1 MIHLKKTLRQTLFA
15 IALLSLGAVSLP
27 AQQPLTIEVATP
39 GSNEFYE
46 SFYPDYL
53 SGLTWL
59 QSTAIWRQEATL
71 QGCTPEGK
79 KSALLT
85 IEDLFRL
92 VPSDEYFARLK
103 SYGKAFPYYQALE
116 CGLLAIYGDNVYL
129 IDVAQQK
136 LVRTFPRK
144 DADQQPYELL
154 EFDPNG
160 AYVVARST
168 KGVLGILTPT
178 QFTEIATN
186 EGNEIVYGE
195 AVHQREFG
203 IEKGIFISPKGDQV
217 AFYRMDQSMVPEY
230 PIVDY
235 ISNEKAEVKPLR
247 YPMAGDRSHHVTI
260 GIYKVATGKT
270 IYLEAPSDKETFLTN
285 IAWTPDAKQILV
297 AEVARHQDRCTL
309 NEYDATSGHCI
320 RTLFEESDPK
330 YVEPQ
335 TPAIFLN
342 DGTGRFLW
350 LSRRDGFNHIYLYD
364 RSGKLLKQI
373 TKGDWEVLEVKGFA
387 DKKRQILFTSTKA
400 SPLEERFYSVA
411 IKSGKLTDLTP
422 QRGVHSVVSNEEGTA
437 FIDQFTSPE
446 VARRISLINTK
457 GKKPTTLLDAKDKT
471 KAFVM
476 PTVTLDS
483 LTADDGATKLYYRV
497 IKPSNFD
504 PAKKY
509 PLILYVYGG
518 PHAQMINCTP
528 NYGAGGWEL
537 YMAEQG
543 YIMLCLDNRGSAN
556 RGKAFEDV
564 IHRQVGTVEMRDQIK
579 GVRHLMAEPWVDN
592 NRIGVYGWSFGG
604 FMTTNLMLS
613 YPEIFKVGVAG
624 GPVMDWRYYE
634 IMYGERY
641 NDMPQEN
648 PEGYKANN
656 LTLRAG
662 DLKGRLLLIHGVIDN
677 VVLWQHAQR
686 FVQAAIKAGTLPDTF
701 YYPTHE
707 HNVRGNDRVHLNKVI
722 TRYFQDHL

>member
-39 GSNEFYE
+39 GSNDFYE
-46 SFYPDYL
+46 SFYPEYL

-71 QGCTPEGK
+71 QGCTPGGK

-160 AYVVARST
+160 AYVVARSA
-168 KGVLGILTPT
+168 KGGLGILTPT

-260 GIYKVATGKT
+260 GIYEVATGKT

-364 RSGKLLKQI
+364 RGGKLLKQI

-446 VARRISLINTK
+446 VARRISLISTK
-457 GKKPTTLLDAKDKT
+457 GKNPTTLLDAKDKT

-483 LTADDGATKLYYRV
+483 LTADDGATKLYYRI

-504 PAKKY
+504 PEKKY

>member
-59 QSTAIWRQEATL
+59 QSTAIWRQEATI

-85 IEDLFRL
+85 IEELLRL

-160 AYVVARST
+160 AYVVARSA

-247 YPMAGDRSHHVTI
+247 YPMAGDRSHQVTI

-457 GKKPTTLLDAKDKT
+457 GKNPTTLLDAKDKT

-579 GVRHLMAEPWVDN
+579 GVRHLMAEPCVDN

>member
-1 MIHLKKTLRQTLFA
+1 M
-15 IALLSLGAVSLP
+15 
-27 AQQPLTIEVATP
+27 
-39 GSNEFYE
+39 
-46 SFYPDYL
+46 
-53 SGLTWL
+53 
-59 QSTAIWRQEATL
+59 
-71 QGCTPEGK
+71 
-79 KSALLT
+79 
-85 IEDLFRL
+85 
-92 VPSDEYFARLK
+92 
-103 SYGKAFPYYQALE
+103 
-116 CGLLAIYGDNVYL
+116 
-129 IDVAQQK
+129 
-136 LVRTFPRK
+136 
-144 DADQQPYELL
+144 
-154 EFDPNG
+154 
-160 AYVVARST
+160 
-168 KGVLGILTPT
+168 
-178 QFTEIATN
+178 
-186 EGNEIVYGE
+186 
-195 AVHQREFG
+195 
-203 IEKGIFISPKGDQV
+203 
-217 AFYRMDQSMVPEY
+217 
-230 PIVDY
+230 
-235 ISNEKAEVKPLR
+235 
-247 YPMAGDRSHHVTI
+247 
-260 GIYKVATGKT
+260 
-270 IYLEAPSDKETFLTN
+270 
-285 IAWTPDAKQILV
+285 
-297 AEVARHQDRCTL
+297 
-309 NEYDATSGHCI
+309 
-320 RTLFEESDPK
+320 
-330 YVEPQ
+330 
-335 TPAIFLN
+335 
-342 DGTGRFLW
+342 
-350 LSRRDGFNHIYLYD
+350 
-364 RSGKLLKQI
+364 
-373 TKGDWEVLEVKGFA
+373 LEVKGFA

-422 QRGVHSVVSNEEGTA
+422 QRGVHSVVSNEDGTA

-446 VARRISLINTK
+446 VARCISLINTK

-483 LTADDGATKLYYRV
+483 LTADDGATKLYYRI

-504 PAKKY
+504 PEKKY

>member
-39 GSNEFYE
+39 GSNDFYE
-46 SFYPDYL
+46 SFYPEYL

-71 QGCTPEGK
+71 QGCTPGGK

-160 AYVVARST
+160 AYVVARSA

-457 GKKPTTLLDAKDKT
+457 GKNPTTLLDAKDKT